1 MARIRALKPEF
12 WDSPSTA
19 QASLAARLLFLA
31 MWNWADDSGRGT
43 AGLKELEA
51 FAFPN
56 DDVREFHRH
65 KDGNSGEVPATT
77 PELYRSFAELCGDVS
92 EAYGVMFYKVK
103 NRPYYVIP
111 SFRSHQA
118 KDFRPASKYPLE
130 TEGEFFDV
138 TSGNAILSRVPDAA
152 ISTSPGASAHEAGNS
167 APMAG
172 KKNTVIGE
180 QGNRVIGEQGTR
192 VTEEKD
198 LLTGSADEPLI
209 EAEILEDPKSQNRFE
224 EFWTAYPRKVG
235 KQKAIAKYKAA
246 LNRAT
251 PEEIIDGAHRLSNDP
266 NLPEQQFIPH
276 ATTWLERNGWEDEP
290 LPVRFRTK
298 SEERIEVGR
307 EIAARAMNRPKM
319 INPFES

>member
-1 MARIRALKPEF
+1 MARMRTLKPEF

-56 DDVREFHRH
+56 DDIREYARN
-65 KDGNSGEVPATT
+65 KAGNSGEVPRTT
-77 PELYRSFAELCGDVS
+77 PELYRNFAELCGDVA
-92 EAYGVMFYKVK
+92 EAYGVMFYQVK
-103 NRPYYVIP
+103 SRPYYVIP
-111 SFRSHQA
+111 SFKAHQA
-118 KDFRPASKYPLE
+118 KDFRSTSKYPLE
-130 TEGEFFDV
+130 TEGQFFEV
-138 TSGNAILSRVPDAA
+138 TSGNMLLLN
-152 ISTSPGASAHEAGNS
+152 GNAGNS

-172 KKNTVIGE
+172 EKAEEAGTRPVVIGE
-180 QGNRVIGEQGTR
+180 QGKRVIGEKGNR
-192 VTEEKD
+192 GTEEKD
-198 LLTGSADEPLI
+198 LLTGKAVELPIESEIIEEPTS
-209 EAEILEDPKSQNRFE
+209 KNRFE
-224 EFWTAYPRKVG
+224 EFWSAYPRKVG

-246 LNRAT
+246 TNRAT
-251 PEEIIDGAHRLSNDP
+251 PEEIIDGAHRLANDP
-266 NLPEQQFIPH
+266 NLPEQLYIPH

-307 EIAARAMNRPKM
+307 EIAARSVSRPKM